1 MVLAHEVSE
10 FGRVMEFSQLKNLL
24 EAKFGEPMKKLNTR
38 LAVLLLS
45 TLGLLTG
52 VYGQTAAT
60 SSTRSLPKTPSQ
72 RKLAQMRTGSGQTLA
87 PDKQI
92 QSPPTRL
99 DPGMREHAAHAASPE
114 SLRLPGAP
122 VAAERYV
129 FGRMD
134 LAVDAYPQAVA
145 IGAFQTGGPQSI
157 ASVTYDPGTVS
168 ILLGNPDGT
177 FQPKTDYPVSVG
189 ADAIA
194 TGDFNGDG
202 NLDLAVAAY
211 DGIVSILL
219 GNGDGTFKPQVEYSC
234 VETCTSVVVGDF
246 NRDGKLD
253 LALDSYDGSNGLII
267 LLGNGDGTFQ
277 PPVGYAA
284 PTRPQ
289 FLTAGDFNGDGILD
303 IATVVAFGDTVA
315 VYLGKGDGS
324 FKPYVEY
331 VTGYEPQGIATGDF
345 RGDGKLDLVT
355 ANIGA
360 GTVSILLGNG
370 DGTFQ
375 NHVDYAA
382 GGSTWFVTAG
392 DFNGDGKLDLAAT
405 NYGDNTVSILLG
417 KGNGTFAPQ
426 VAYGVGAGDYGIAA
440 GDLNG
445 DGRLDLVVG
454 NQNAN
459 TVSVLVGKGN
469 GTFQSPQDYALPG
482 LGDTVAIA
490 DFNNDGKPDLA
501 VDTENNT
508 IAVLLNKGGGKFGA
522 PVAYPVGYAPYG
534 VSAADFGNGQMDL
547 AVANEGENTISVLL
561 GNGDGTFQTQT
572 QYASG
577 KEPQGTVEGDFNG
590 SGNLGLATD
599 DFDGPG
605 DTAVLLGNGNGT
617 FQPFVSSPGTPAYTA
632 LLAAADFRGNGTVDL
647 AITGTDEN
655 TNLSYVYI
663 ELGNGDGTFQ
673 PSIGYPTGGDSE
685 GIVVADFNNDG
696 RLDIATANDD
706 DNTVSVLLGNG
717 DGTFQPQLVFPV
729 GVGPFLLTVGDFN
742 ADGNLD
748 LAVTNGNCCLLP
760 GTVSV
765 LLGNGDGTFQPH
777 MDYPFSEYP
786 FGVAAGNLSGQGG
799 SDLAVVNYLSSSVAV
814 LLNLP
819 VISVFPNSL
828 NFGTVKVGTSSAP
841 QVVTITNPSGTPID
855 ISKTG
860 IVGAD
865 AKDFAETN
873 TCPITPKTLAP
884 GAQCTF
890 TITFTPKVTGTL
902 KAEAGLEDS
911 VPGSPQGIRLAGTGQ

>member
-1 MVLAHEVSE
+1 MKGYKQRCIETLTTLTFVVFVSSALLAQS
-10 FGRVMEFSQLKNLL
+10 R
-24 EAKFGEPMKKLNTR
+24 A
-38 LAVLLLS
+38 
-45 TLGLLTG
+45 
-52 VYGQTAAT
+52 
-60 SSTRSLPKTPSQ
+60 TPSSSASGIYGPARALEQARQ
-72 RKLAQMRTGSGQTLA
+72 RA
-87 PDKQI
+87 
-92 QSPPTRL
+92 
-99 DPGMREHAAHAASPE
+99 EHAPATVKDVFSPE
-114 SLRLPGAP
+114 PVQLPGSP

-134 LAVDAYPQAVA
+134 LAVDSVPQAVA

-157 ASVTYDPGTVS
+157 ASVSYSPGTVS

-177 FQPKTDYPVSVG
+177 FQPKVDYAVNPG

-211 DGIVSILL
+211 DGTVSILL
-219 GNGDGTFKPQVEYSC
+219 GNGDGTFKPQVQYSC
-234 VETCTSVVVGDF
+234 FVTCTSVVVGDF

-253 LALDSYDGSNGLII
+253 LALDSYDGGTDGSFGLVI

-277 PPVGYAA
+277 PPVGFPA

-289 FLTAGDFNGDGILD
+289 FLTTGDFNGDGILD

-315 VYLGKGDGS
+315 VYLGNGDGT

-331 VTGYEPQGIATGDF
+331 VTGYEPQGITTADF

-360 GTVSILLGNG
+360 GTVSVLLGNG

-375 NHVDYAA
+375 NHVDYAT
-382 GGSTWFVTAG
+382 GNSTWFVTAG

-405 NYGDNTVSILLG
+405 NTADNTVSILLG

-426 VAYGVGAGDYGIAA
+426 VAYGVGAADYAIAA

-445 DGRLDLVVG
+445 DGKLDLVVG

-459 TVSVLVGKGN
+459 TVSLLIGKGN

-490 DFNNDGKPDLA
+490 DFNNDGKADLA
-501 VDTENNT
+501 VDTESNM
-508 IAVLLNKGGGKFGA
+508 IAVLLNKGSGKFGA

-547 AVANEGENTISVLL
+547 AVANEGENTISLLL

-577 KEPQGTVEGDFNG
+577 QEPQGTVVGDFNG
-590 SGNLGLATD
+590 NGNLGLATI

-605 DTAVLLGNGNGT
+605 GGAVLLGNGNGT
-617 FQPFVSSPGTPAYTA
+617 FQPFIGSPGIPAYTTLSA
-632 LLAAADFRGNGTVDL
+632 TGDFRGNGMLDL
-647 AITGTDEN
+647 AIGGATD
-655 TNLSYVYI
+655 TASYVWI

-673 PSIGYPTGGDSE
+673 QPIAYPTGGDPE
-685 GIVVADFNNDG
+685 GVVIADFNNDG
-696 RLDIATANDD
+696 KLDIATANSS

-729 GVGPFLLTVGDFN
+729 GVGPFLLTVADFN
-742 ADGNLD
+742 SDGNLD
-748 LAVTNGNCCLLP
+748 LAVTNGNCCELP

-777 MDYPFSEYP
+777 MDYPFSKYP

-799 SDLAVVNYLSSSVAV
+799 ADLAVVNYLSSTVAV
-814 LLNLP
+814 QLNLP
-819 VISVFPNSL
+819 VISIFPNAL
-828 NFGTVKVGTSSAP
+828 NFGTQKVGVKSNP
-841 QVVTITNPSGTPID
+841 RTITIANPSGTPFTITNGTIAGD
-855 ISKTG
+855 KN
-860 IVGAD
+860 
-865 AKDFAETN
+865 DFAETN
-873 TCPITPKTLAP
+873 TCPHTPHALAA
-884 GAQCTF
+884 GAQCSVSV
-890 TITFTPKVTGTL
+890 TFTPKATGVRT
-902 KAEAGLEDS
+902 ATITISDT
-911 VPGSPQGIRLAGTGQ
+911 VPGSSQKIVLTGAGQ